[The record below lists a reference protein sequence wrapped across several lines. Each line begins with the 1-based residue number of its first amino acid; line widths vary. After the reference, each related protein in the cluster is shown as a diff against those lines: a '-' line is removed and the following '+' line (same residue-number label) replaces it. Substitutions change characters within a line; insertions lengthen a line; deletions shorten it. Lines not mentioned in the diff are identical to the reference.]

1 MKNMNTKFIIFNK
14 KLITC
19 FLLLFLLMITGGCGQ
34 NFSNTR
40 KQTDL
45 AADENPNARLIDAA
59 AAQSDQNSLNQAE
72 GSLWQA
78 GSSPLSQMFINQ
90 KAAKVGDILTIRI
103 IESSKAS
110 NRASTKTNRKS
121 DVGANLT
128 NFFNLGKQFPASQ
141 PFFNP
146 FTGLKAGL
154 ESDFNGTG
162 STNRSGDLTAII
174 TARIVDVLPNG
185 NLMVLGSREVSVN
198 NEIQLI
204 TLSGI
209 VRPQDIS
216 SDNVVMSTYISDAK
230 IAYSGKG
237 VINDRQRPGWLARIL
252 DYVWPF

>member
-1 MKNMNTKFIIFNK
+1 MKNMNAKLIIFNK

-19 FLLLFLLMITGGCGQ
+19 FLLLLLLIIFGGCGR

-40 KQTDL
+40 KEADL
-45 AADENPNARLIDAA
+45 AT
-59 AAQSDQNSLNQAE
+59 DQNYKARPGNGAGSQLDHRRPNPAE
-72 GSLWQA
+72 GSLWQE
-78 GSSPLSQMFINQ
+78 GSPLSQMFINQ

-110 NRASTKTNRKS
+110 NKASTKTNRKS
-121 DVGANLT
+121 DLGASLT
-128 NFFNLGKQFPASQ
+128 NFFNLEKQFPASQ

-146 FTGLKAGL
+146 FSGIKAGM
-154 ESDFNGTG
+154 ESDFNGAG

-185 NLMVLGSREVSVN
+185 NLMVKGSREVSVN
-198 NEIQLI
+198 NEVQLI

>member
-1 MKNMNTKFIIFNK
+1 MNPKLIIFNR

-19 FLLLFLLMITGGCGQ
+19 FLLLFLLMISIGCGQ
-34 NFSNTR
+34 NFSNAR
-40 KQTDL
+40 KKTDL
-45 AADENPNARLIDAA
+45 TTGKNYNARQGNNVE
-59 AAQSDQNSLNQAE
+59 AQADYKRLNQAE
-72 GSLWQA
+72 GSLWID
-78 GSSPLSQMFINQ
+78 GGPLSQMFINQ
-90 KAAKVGDILTIRI
+90 KAAKIGDILTIRI
-103 IESSKAS
+103 VESSKAS
-110 NRASTKTNRKS
+110 NKASTKTNRKS
-121 DVGANLT
+121 DVGASLT
-128 NFFNLGKQFPASQ
+128 NFFNLEKQFPASQ

-146 FTGLKAGL
+146 FSGLKAGM

-174 TARIVDVLPNG
+174 TVRIVDELPNG
-185 NLMVLGSREVSVN
+185 NLMVRGSREVSVN
-198 NEIQLI
+198 NEVQLI

-252 DYVWPF
+252 DFVWPF